1 MKPLKLILSAFGP
14 FAEETV
20 IDFETLGAD
29 GIFLITGDTGAGKTT
44 IFDAISY
51 ALYGEASGGRA
62 RRSPKNFRSDFVG
75 LKGDTYVILQFEHQ
89 GRRYEVM
96 RAPEYERLAKRGGGV
111 AKSTAK
117 AHLLDMEGD
126 YIAKRPEEVTRCMQE
141 LLGLSREQFSQTVM
155 IAQGDFQKI
164 IAAKSDERKNIF
176 RQLFDTCLYERF
188 QERLKEKNS
197 TLEQYAERLKDRM
210 LADMQRGRF
219 DEELPDTLDVCNW
232 ANAADYYALVLSQT
246 DSYAHAL
253 AAQQEMQ
260 QAADKQYE
268 MLTLRLSKGREG
280 NLRLAELGQKHREL
294 EHLRTQASVMQDNQ
308 RELENARRAA
318 QILPEE
324 QRLADLCKRRND
336 RIAEQ
341 VMLRESCHLQME
353 VIALAQ
359 SRLADAEVRAEA
371 LESLRNRSSEL
382 AQAKPLYAELAKSR
396 KLLEKKASA
405 LLEHQNESEM
415 AAAAYRAKLNA
426 FLLGQAGILAQSLH
440 KQQPCPVCGSTM
452 HPAPAGVPE
461 GTPSEQE
468 VQESEKRANAAE
480 SVYRDAAQDCVQ
492 LKAKITQMEEHP
504 VIREL
509 TAEELELRLSTVQRE
524 IRSIETEL
532 RAAQNAC
539 HEANEKAAKLTGR
552 MDMLDVE
559 IRQLKTDAI
568 GQERVFADARRAAGF
583 ADAAAYEAAKREPSE
598 ITALERT
605 LNAYRTQLAVLE
617 AAVKDLEQRTQGITV
632 VDIDKL
638 ASEQTDAAAQC
649 NAIAETVRELYT
661 KYEINKDVCASLKR
675 ALSEQE
681 KLRGDWALIS
691 ELYRTVSGQ
700 QGGGKAKL
708 RFEAYVQQYYFRRVV
723 ASANRR
729 LKVLT
734 QGTFV
739 LRCREE
745 AKNLSQQSGLDLEV
759 YDSNTGQWRDVST
772 LSGGESFMASLSLAL
787 GLSDVVQDGSGGIRL
802 DAMFIDEGFG
812 TLDEQSLKQA
822 IGLLNKLADGK
833 RLIGIISHVGELRQR
848 IERKIVVTKTS
859 CGSEVEVVK

>member
-14 FAEETV
+14 FAEETE
-20 IDFETLGAD
+20 IDFEMLGTD

-75 LKGDTYVILQFEHQ
+75 LKGDTYVILQFEQH

-126 YIAKRPEEVTRCMQE
+126 YIAKRPEEVTRCIQE

-197 TLEQYAERLKDRM
+197 SLEQYSERLKDRM

-219 DEELPDTLDVCNW
+219 DEELPDNLDVCNS
-232 ANAADYYALVLSQT
+232 ANAADYYALLLSQT
-246 DSYAHAL
+246 ETYAHAL
-253 AAQQEMQ
+253 AAHRAMQ

-268 MLTLRLSKGREG
+268 TLTLQLSKGREG
-280 NLRLAELGQKHREL
+280 NLLLAELGQKHREL
-294 EHLRTQASVMQDNQ
+294 EQLRTQGAVMQDKQ

-324 QRLADLCKRRND
+324 QRLADLCKRRKD
-336 RIAEQ
+336 RIVERE
-341 VMLRESCHLQME
+341 MLHRSCHLQME
-353 VIALAQ
+353 IIALAQ
-359 SRLADAEVRAEA
+359 SRLADAEVRAET
-371 LESLRNRSSEL
+371 LESLRNDSSGL
-382 AQAKPLYAELAKSR
+382 AQAKPLHAELAKSR
-396 KLLEKKASA
+396 KILAKKAKA
-405 LLEHQNESEM
+405 LLEYQNTSE
-415 AAAAYRAKLNA
+415 AAGAAYRAMLNA
-426 FLLGQAGILAQSLH
+426 FLLGQAGILAQSLREH
-440 KQQPCPVCGSTM
+440 QPCPVCGSTT
-452 HPAPAGVPE
+452 HPVPARVPE
-461 GTPSEQE
+461 GTPTEQE
-468 VQESEKRANAAE
+468 VQDAEKRANAAE
-480 SVYRDAAQDCVQ
+480 SVYHDAAQECVQ
-492 LKAKITQMEEHP
+492 LKARITQMEENP

-509 TAEELELRLSTVQRE
+509 TAEELEIRLHAVQQE

-532 RAAQNAC
+532 RAAQNAY
-539 HEANEKAAKLTGR
+539 HQANEKAAKLTGR
-552 MDMLDVE
+552 RDTLDVE
-559 IRQLKTDAI
+559 IEQLEADTI
-568 GQERVFADARRAAGF
+568 GQKRVFADARRAAGF
-583 ADAAAYEAAKREPSE
+583 VDADDYEAAKREPSE
-598 ITALERT
+598 IAVLERT
-605 LNAYRTQLAVLE
+605 LNAYHTQLAVLE
-617 AAVKDLEQRTQGITV
+617 AAVKELEQRTQGVTV
-632 VDIDKL
+632 VNIEKL
-638 ASEQTDAAAQC
+638 ASEQADAAAQC
-649 NAIAETVRELYT
+649 NAIAERVRALHT
-661 KYEINKDVCASLKR
+661 AYEINKDVCASLKQL
-675 ALSEQE
+675 LSEQE

-691 ELYRTVSGQ
+691 ELYKTVSGQ

-759 YDSNTGQWRDVST
+759 FDSNTGQWRDVST

-822 IGLLNKLADGK
+822 IGLLNQLADGK

-848 IERKIVVTKTS
+848 IDRKIVVTKTS
-859 CGSEVEVVK
+859 CGSDVEIVK